1 MTDGTTGGGRRLRI
15 GNVERNAAMK
25 ALDAHLEAGR
35 LGVEEYGDRSAK
47 AAGATTAD
55 ELEELFSDLPEPH
68 PALPGGDGAPAPM
81 ATAAPAARDEG
92 TVEVATD
99 DPATFDA
106 IRDAVDDL
114 GLALFSLTGR
124 RHSLDE
130 LFVGSTA

>member
-55 ELEELFSDLPEPH
+55 ELEELFSDLPEPR
-68 PALPGGDGAPAPM
+68 PPCATRAPSPS
-81 ATAAPAARDEG
+81 AR
-92 TVEVATD
+92 A
-99 DPATFDA
+99 
-106 IRDAVDDL
+106 
-114 GLALFSLTGR
+114 
-124 RHSLDE
+124 
-130 LFVGSTA
+130 GSSTPPPRGSWR

>member
-68 PALPGGDGAPAPM
+68 PALPGGDGAPAPV
-81 ATAAPAARDEG
+81 AAARRPPC
-92 TVEVATD
+92 ATRA
-99 DPATFDA
+99 PSPSARA
-106 IRDAVDDL
+106 
-114 GLALFSLTGR
+114 
-124 RHSLDE
+124 
-130 LFVGSTA
+130 GSSTSPPRGSWR